1 MMDVFTKSIRKLM
14 GWCPNA
20 KALETRHSIC
30 PEYLEADNQSR
41 GKDTGNSPISSPGW
55 WNKRHN
61 RSLIVSSVFTLF
73 SIYWI
78 GFQGVRPM
86 DKGFMSGL
94 IFGII
99 FNLTFCVWSW
109 SYLDNIKNSSR
120 KIKIITVSSKLRV
133 INLILSLGLLYLLF
147 SHFNWG
153 LVLFLISAFYL
164 IALLYYFKFD
174 SSPILLLFYMGSSN
188 MALVSGISGLCL
200 TAFLYYLTDIYW
212 EKKNKKIVLIYGRNT
227 PEIHIVNAGAEL

>member
-1 MMDVFTKSIRKLM
+1 MDVFTKSIRKLM

-20 KALETRHSIC
+20 KPLETQHSIC
-30 PEYLEADNQSR
+30 PEYLETDNQSR
-41 GKDTGNSPISSPGW
+41 GKDAGNSSALPSGW

-99 FNLTFCVWSW
+99 FNLTFCIWSW
-109 SYLDNIKNSSR
+109 NYLDKIKNSSKKR
-120 KIKIITVSSKLRV
+120 KIITVSSKWRV
-133 INLILSLGLLYLLF
+133 INLILSLVFLYLLF
-147 SHFNWG
+147 SQFNWG
-153 LVLFLISAFYL
+153 FVLFLISAFCL
-164 IALLYYFKFD
+164 IALLYYFKLD
-174 SSPILLLFYMGSSN
+174 SSPLVLLIYFGSRN
-188 MALVSGISGLCL
+188 MAPISGICL
-200 TAFLYYLTDIYW
+200 TAFLYYLTDVYW
-212 EKKNKKIVLIYGRNT
+212 EKKNKKIVLIDGRNM
-227 PEIHIVNAGAEL
+227 PEIYIVNAGAEL

>member
-1 MMDVFTKSIRKLM
+1 MNVFAKNIRKLM

-20 KALETRHSIC
+20 KVLETRHSIC

-99 FNLTFCVWSW
+99 FNPLLCIWNWRF
-109 SYLDNIKNSSR
+109 LDKIKNSN
-120 KIKIITVSSKLRV
+120 KKVQTKNKLIIMAGILGLISLLINSS
-133 INLILSLGLLYLLF
+133 SLGWKSVLTF
-147 SHFNWG
+147 S
-153 LVLFLISAFYL
+153 LTCA
-164 IALLYYFKFD
+164 
-174 SSPILLLFYMGSSN
+174 
-188 MALVSGISGLCL
+188 SGFCL
-200 TAFLYYLTDIYW
+200 TVFLYYLTDIYW
-212 EKKNKKIVLIYGRNT
+212 EEKNEKIVLLEGYYT
-227 PEIHIVNAGAEL
+227 PEIYVTNKVAE